1 MTNIYGTTTNYITI
15 DPQLIRMQEKD
26 NVQETNALLLTNTE
40 DLFDVYTVQGVLVG
54 KNKRPCNLNKGTYI
68 LKM

>member
-1 MTNIYGTTTNYITI
+1 
-15 DPQLIRMQEKD
+15 MQEKD

-68 LKM
+68 LKNVTSPWKCRKIILR